1 MQCNHYCRLD
11 QVAYDSN
18 LELILQ
24 GQIFSKHLFV
34 VATVVQYNDQMVT
47 VKISI
52 QRKLQNAFYGPL
64 QQ

>member
-1 MQCNHYCRLD
+1 MQCSHYCLLD
-11 QVAYDSN
+11 VVAFDSN
-18 LELILQ
+18 LELILL
-24 GQIFSKHLFV
+24 GQIFIKHLFV